1 MKHPVYQEWL
11 KYVKNE
17 LSDDVREGYD
27 DHLYSCDECLQS
39 YLQALS
45 EFENELPA
53 LSNADTFTDSIMAE
67 ISANKPKN
75 NKHAPFY
82 QKTIFHYT
90 IAAAIT
96 ILFMTSGVFQSITN
110 VVGSVQTPR
119 IEENSPSVTEELMN
133 KTFAWMDSFEMKNRE
148 AGN

>member
-1 MKHPVYQEWL
+1 MKHPVFEEWL

-17 LSDDVREGYD
+17 ISDDVRQAYD

-39 YLQALS
+39 YLQAIS
-45 EFENELPA
+45 ELENELPV

-67 ISANKPKN
+67 ITTSKPNTKNKV
-75 NKHAPFY
+75 PFY
-82 QKTIFHYT
+82 QKTVFHYT

-110 VVGSVQTPR
+110 VVGSVQTPN
-119 IEENSPSVTEELMN
+119 IEEEPPSITEELLN

-148 AGN
+148 AGK